1 MGTAS
6 KDGVVAIYATGP
18 KRYDFNENFR
28 DDGKRFD
35 FNVGASAEYNDCELI
50 GYFAISNPPDDETS
64 GKMRG
69 GKHSDGSTPKCYDF
83 GVDCRNGAT
92 RLRTEEDHPNGY
104 ESVGSGQSGV
114 GMSSKFVGYCF
125 ITKNETNGVRCQI
138 YQDAGNNES
147 TPSNNWKLL
156 LDILETDKNWRNLPS
171 DGQQTI
177 RIDGPSGLP
186 SLKWK
191 WIHIAGIKSGDVAGG
206 AVPGGGGGTGGLPPF
221 VPTATD
227 ANGDG
232 YNDTTG
238 QYEGGTPNNS
248 TGGDTGPTAPGTPEP
263 IPEPEIVTVMKKI
276 TMKWSIRT
284 LPTSCNSAEDTEA
297 TVTETVFECPPG
309 SNDPITS
316 TMDMHADGGA
326 LKIGLYVAMDKS
338 MILNDLVKSFT
349 NRMKRVGT
357 APGEFWWEIWDDKN
371 NLIYITPPDKR
382 VLAANV
388 DLNYVD
394 VTIEDFKNQAT
405 LNLHDRLV
413 LAYNAEGSDVDNKLV
428 VKINES
434 EDSVDGEK
442 TVLTYYGPDGWVV
455 DPKKNFACKLI
466 GRNWNP

>member
-1 MGTAS
+1 MGAI
-6 KDGVVAIYATGP
+6 DQNGVMAIYGTGQELHN
-18 KRYDFNENFR
+18 FNENFR
-28 DDGKRFD
+28 SDGKRFD
-35 FNVGASAEYNDCELI
+35 FSLGSGVVDYELY
-50 GYFAISNPPDDETS
+50 GYFACSNVPDDEMS
-64 GKMRG
+64 GKGKG
-69 GKHSDGSTPKCYDF
+69 GKHSSGSSPKCYDI
-83 GVDCRNGAT
+83 GVGDRDGKT
-92 RLRTEEDHPNGY
+92 RLRLEENHPDYFG
-104 ESVGSGQSGV
+104 EQKGV
-114 GMSSKFVGYCF
+114 GGGVPLGSKFVGYLYVF
-125 ITKNETNGVRCQI
+125 KNEGAGVRCQV
-138 YQDAGNNES
+138 YQDAGDNEVK
-147 TPSNNWKLL
+147 PSNQWKLIG
-156 LDILETDKNWRNLPS
+156 DWLETAKHWQTPPS
-171 DGQQTI
+171 DHQGTI
-177 RIDGPSGLP
+177 RQDGPGGVSG
-186 SLKWK
+186 LKWK
-191 WIHIAGIKSGDVAGG
+191 WLGVRVIKSGDVAGG
-206 AVPGGGGGTGGLPPF
+206 AVPGGGTGGLPPF
-221 VPTATD
+221 VPTSTD
-227 ANGDG
+227 KNGDG

-248 TGGDTGPTAPGTPEP
+248 TGGDTGPTAPGSPEP
-263 IPEPEIVTVMKKI
+263 IPEPEIITVTKKV

-316 TMDMHADGGA
+316 TMDMHVAGGA

-413 LAYNAEGSDVDNKLV
+413 VAYNAEGSDVDNKLV

-434 EDSVDGEK
+434 EDAIDGEK
-442 TVLTYYGPDGWVV
+442 TVLTYYGENGWVV
-455 DPKKNFACKLI
+455 DPKKNFTCKLV